1 MRIALGQINPTIG
14 DFDGNRRLVSDAAL
28 AAERRGADLAIFPE
42 LALAGYPPKDLLE
55 RPAFL
60 DAARASLDALA
71 AELGARG
78 TRPGVLVGF
87 PERLPPAP
95 SGRGVANSAALIEGG
110 RVVSV
115 TRKSLL
121 PTYDVFDEW
130 RYFDPAPSVS
140 VVPFRG
146 RRLGVTICEDIWNDG
161 DFWPHRLYRADPVEA
176 IVAAGAEIIVNVS
189 ASPYSIDKRHLRPR
203 MLAASAR
210 RWARP
215 LVFVNQVGGQ
225 DDLVF
230 DGASLAFDA
239 RGALVARGPEH
250 ESALVLVDVDAD
262 TDGEGTAAEALAP
275 FEPSDER
282 SALGALVLGTRDYA
296 RRCGF
301 SRALLGLSGGIDSAL
316 VACIAARALGPQ
328 NVLGVAMPSRFSSE
342 GSRRD
347 AVALARA
354 LGMELT
360 TISIEPMFG
369 SYLETLAKP
378 LEAFASGADAEAA
391 QLASE
396 NLQARIRG
404 AILMALSNRQGRL
417 LLTTGNKSEIATGYC
432 TLYGDMAGGLAVI
445 SDAPKTLV
453 YRLARAVNAERA
465 VIPESTLTKAP
476 SAELRPDQT
485 DQDSLPPYEL
495 ARRHPR
501 GPPRRGPRRRRP
513 RGGRLRRRRRRR
525 RYPARAYERVQAP
538 PDAARPQD
546 HGQGLRA
553 RTAVSHRGE
562 LARLSQLVKPARS
575 AGAFSSLRSSGF
587 AHLQRRPELA
597 PREAALGDRRH
608 EEPLVPEADAP

>member
-1 MRIALGQINPTIG
+1 VRIALGQINPTIG
-14 DFDGNRRLVSDAAL
+14 DFDGNRRLVWDGAL
-28 AAERRGADLAIFPE
+28 EAERRGADLAIFPE
-42 LALAGYPPKDLLE
+42 LALSGYPPRDLLE

-60 DAARASLDALA
+60 DAARASLDGLA
-71 AELGARG
+71 ADLAGRG
-78 TRPGVLVGF
+78 VRAAVLVGF
-87 PERLPPAP
+87 PERLPSSAA
-95 SGRGVANSAALIEGG
+95 GRGVANSAALIEGG

-130 RYFDPAPSVS
+130 RYFDPATEVG

-161 DFWPHRLYRADPVEA
+161 DFWPRRLYRADPVEA
-176 IVAAGAEIIVNVS
+176 LVAAGADVIVNVS

-230 DGASLAFDA
+230 DGASLGCDE
-239 RGALVARGPEH
+239 RGEVIARGPEH
-250 ESALVLVDVDAD
+250 ESALVLVDLDAR
-262 TDGEGTAAEALAP
+262 TGELAVL
-275 FEPSDER
+275 EPSDER

-316 VACIAARALGPQ
+316 VACVAARALGPA

-342 GSRRD
+342 GSVRD
-347 AVALARA
+347 AEALARA
-354 LGMELT
+354 LGIDFT
-360 TISIEPMFG
+360 TISIEPMFEP
-369 SYLETLAKP
+369 YLAALGAP
-378 LEAFASGADAEAA
+378 LEAFAPSSPPAFAAEAA

-417 LLTTGNKSEIATGYC
+417 LLTTGNKSEVATGYC

-453 YRLARAVNAERA
+453 YRLARAVNAEA
-465 VIPESTLTKAP
+465 PVIPEATLTKAP

-485 DQDSLPPYEL
+485 DQDSLPPYDVLDAILEAHL
-495 ARRHPR
+495 VEGKDTESLVAAGFERAVVADVVRRVRTSEYKRRQMPPGLKITSKAF
-501 GPPRRGPRRRRP
+501 GPG
-513 RGGRLRRRRRRR
+513 R
-525 RYPARAYERVQAP
+525 RYPIA
-538 PDAARPQD
+538 
-546 HGQGLRA
+546 
-553 RTAVSHRGE
+553 
-562 LARLSQLVKPARS
+562 S
-575 AGAFSSLRSSGF
+575 AWKG
-587 AHLQRRPELA
+587 
-597 PREAALGDRRH
+597 
-608 EEPLVPEADAP
+608 